1 MESWVGTLL
10 VGALIYGAPLVLAT
24 MGGYCS
30 ERGGVIN
37 IGLEGKMLIAA
48 AVTALV
54 GAGTENAYFGL
65 CAGIGSAVL
74 LSWFHW
80 LLTQVYQI
88 DHIVSGM
95 AINAIAIGSSNF
107 LDKQFTDPDRAH
119 GIPTLPLNA
128 FYVAALLAP
137 LALAWFTHRTR
148 GGLRLLAVGSDPSKS
163 RQMGVKPFL
172 VRFYGLTV
180 TGVLCG
186 LSGALIFSNSK
197 WFTDGMTAGR
207 GFIALAALILGGW
220 RPIPAAIACLVF
232 GFFDSMQIIFQ
243 GTRIGGVVV
252 PSEFWSS
259 LPYVITVVALA
270 GFLGKSRVPSGLG
283 KP

>member
-54 GAGTENAYFGL
+54 GAGTENSYFGL

-80 LLTQVYQI
+80 LLTQTYQI

-128 FYVAALLAP
+128 YYVAALLAP

-163 RQMGVKPFL
+163 RQMGVKPLF

>member
-10 VGALIYGAPLVLAT
+10 VGALIYGAPLILAT

-37 IGLEGKMLIAA
+37 IGLEGKMLIGA

-54 GAGTENAYFGL
+54 AAATENAYLGL

-80 LLTQVYQI
+80 LLTQTYQI

-119 GIPTLPLNA
+119 GIPTLPLNS

-137 LALAWFTHRTR
+137 LALAWFTHRTS

-163 RQMGVKPFL
+163 RQMGVKPL
-172 VRFYGLTV
+172 MVRFYGLTA

-220 RPIPAAIACLVF
+220 RPIPAAIACVVF

-270 GFLGKSRVPSGLG
+270 GFLGKSRVPTGLG

>member
-80 LLTQVYQI
+80 LLTQTYQI

-128 FYVAALLAP
+128 YYVAALLAP

-163 RQMGVKPFL
+163 RQMGVKPLL